1 MNGVPI
7 KDIDVKYIEVIGV
20 EKAMSNKVSVRLDFG
35 QDSKYFSAN
44 VKSMVIKDE
53 LGKKVEFNSVV
64 DALNFMDKLGWKFIA
79 VYGVGLNSGVKESH
93 FVMKKEDI

>member
-1 MNGVPI
+1 
-7 KDIDVKYIEVIGV
+7 
-20 EKAMSNKVSVRLDFG
+20 
-35 QDSKYFSAN
+35 
-44 VKSMVIKDE
+44 MVIKDE